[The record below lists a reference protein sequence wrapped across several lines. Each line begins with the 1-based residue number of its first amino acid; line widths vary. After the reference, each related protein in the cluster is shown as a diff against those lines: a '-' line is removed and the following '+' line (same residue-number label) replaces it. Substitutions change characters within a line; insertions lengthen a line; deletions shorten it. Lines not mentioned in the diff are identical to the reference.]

1 MSLLTDTTGGH
12 SELAAVPATGAWR
25 ATVRAEW
32 VKFRTVRG
40 WPAGLLL
47 AAFLLVIFTYVVAN
61 GHHQDTCTGIGDCQA
76 GHPYVPTGPDGH
88 AVTDSYEYYSRTLT
102 GDGTLTA
109 RVTSL
114 TGLVSTGPANRA
126 PSLADTRPGLAGWAK
141 AGILITPSTRRG
153 GAYAAVM
160 ATGAHGIRFQHNYT
174 HDQPGP
180 RGTVTAAGPGWL
192 RLTRTGDTITAAASA
207 DGATWHTIGT
217 TRLAGLPPTV
227 DIGLF
232 ATSPVTGQGITT
244 QATAQFDNLTLTGNA
259 ATSGWQARSIGM
271 GADDYYPTLA
281 PGSARPSGDTV
292 TVTGSGDLA
301 LAVAGLIGGD
311 TPADTILF
319 GLVVAIIVLI
329 VITTSFV
336 AGEYR
341 RGLIR
346 MTFAANPRRGS
357 VLAAKA
363 VVVGAV
369 AFPLGAAMAAIAMP
383 IGQHVLTGNGN
394 YVFPTGASTTVRLVA
409 GTGLLFALTAVGA
422 VGLAAVVRRSVAA
435 VGAGIVIFVLP
446 TLLGPG
452 VLGPG
457 ASGGVTAW
465 LYRATPAAGL
475 SALGSLPRSAL
486 VDYPFTLDNG
496 YYPLGP
502 WAGLVVLAAW
512 AAAALAVATVVTNR
526 RDV

>member
-1 MSLLTDTTGGH
+1 MSRRTGI
-12 SELAAVPATGAWR
+12 GAWR

-40 WPAGLLL
+40 WPAGLVL

-61 GHHQDTCTGIGDCQA
+61 GHHQDTCTGVGDCQA
-76 GHPYVPTGPDGH
+76 GHPYVPTGPDGR
-88 AVTDSYEYYSRTLT
+88 AVTSSYEYYSRTLA
-102 GDGTLTA
+102 GDGALAT

-114 TGLVSTGPANRA
+114 TGLVSTGPANQA
-126 PSLADTRPGLAGWAK
+126 PSLANTRPGLAGWAK
-141 AGILITPSTRRG
+141 AGILITPSSQRG
-153 GAYAAVM
+153 GPYAAVM
-160 ATGAHGIRFQHNYT
+160 ATGAHGIRFEHNYT
-174 HDQPGP
+174 HDHPGLP
-180 RGTVTAAGPGWL
+180 GAVTAAGPRWV
-192 RLTRTGDTITAAASA
+192 RLTRIGDMITAADSA

-217 TRLAGLPPTV
+217 VRMAGLPRTV

-232 ATSPVTGQGITT
+232 STSPATGQGITT
-244 QATAQFDNLTLTGNA
+244 QATAQFDNVALTGNA

-271 GADDYYPTLA
+271 STDDYYPVLG

-319 GLVVAIIVLI
+319 GLVVAIIVLT
-329 VITTSFV
+329 VITSSFV

-363 VVVGAV
+363 VVAGAV
-369 AFPLGAAMAAIAMP
+369 AFALGAAMAAIAMP
-383 IGQHVLTGNGN
+383 IGRHVLTGNGN
-394 YVFPTGASTTVRLVA
+394 YVFPTSAATTVRLVA
-409 GTGLLFALTAVGA
+409 GTGLLLALTAVGT
-422 VGLAAVVRRSVAA
+422 VGLAALIRRPAAA
-435 VGAGIVIFVLP
+435 VGGGIVIFVLP

-457 ASGGVTAW
+457 ASGSVVEW
-465 LYRATPAAGL
+465 LYRTTPAAGL
-475 SALGSLPRSAL
+475 SQLGSLPRSAL

-502 WAGLVVLAAW
+502 WAGLAVLAAW
-512 AAAALAVATVVTNR
+512 ASAALAVATVATIR